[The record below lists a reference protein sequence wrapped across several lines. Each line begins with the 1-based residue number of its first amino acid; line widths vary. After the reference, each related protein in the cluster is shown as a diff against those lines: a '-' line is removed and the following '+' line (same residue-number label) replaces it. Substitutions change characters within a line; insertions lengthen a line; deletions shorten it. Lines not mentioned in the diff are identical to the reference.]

1 MRASLRFCAVA
12 ATVGLGTGP
21 APACDGHCG
30 YGYGYYY
37 APRAHVYY
45 APPPVYVYARA
56 PRFAYSPPPAY
67 SYYAPTAYE
76 VYTRV
81 DVYRGPRWGS
91 AYHGPPVVF
100 GPAWTRGYGYYGA
113 CRRAHRGCRRW

>member
-1 MRASLRFCAVA
+1 MRATLRLCAVA
-12 ATVGLGTGP
+12 GAIGLGNAP
-21 APACDGHCG
+21 APACEG
-30 YGYGYYY
+30 YCSRDYYY

-45 APPPVYVYARA
+45 APPPVYVYAPP
-56 PRFAYSPPPAY
+56 PRFAYHAPPAY

-81 DVYRGPRWGS
+81 DVYRGPRWGT
-91 AYHGPPVVF
+91 AYYGPPVVF

-113 CRRAHRGCRRW
+113 YRRGHRRWRRW